1 MLATQKP
8 LSFKEIGLLDDQRII
23 VEENIKKTFG
33 IFLVCG
39 PTGSG
44 KTTTLYSILNVI
56 NKPEVNIVTVEDP
69 IEYEIKYVNQTQVNP
84 TIGVTFA
91 SGLRSLL
98 RQDPNIIMVGEIRDE
113 ETAEIAVNAALTGHL
128 VLSSLHTNDA
138 ATAVPRLIDMKVAP
152 FLVSSVLNAII
163 AQRLVRRI
171 CLNCIESQPINSEL
185 AEFLKKQIKEANPY
199 TKIFRASKKTEQAQK
214 NDEVVNEN
222 EIRIPKVLY
231 HGKGCVS
238 CQNTGYWGRIGIFE
252 VLDAS
257 REVRE
262 LVTNPDFSLD
272 ILNTLARKQG
282 MITMLEDGLR
292 KVELGMTT
300 VEEVLRVIRE

>member
-1 MLATQKP
+1 M
-8 LSFKEIGLLDDQRII
+8 
-23 VEENIKKTFG
+23 
-33 IFLVCG
+33 
-39 PTGSG
+39 
-44 KTTTLYSILNVI
+44 
-56 NKPEVNIVTVEDP
+56 
-69 IEYEIKYVNQTQVNP
+69 
-84 TIGVTFA
+84 
-91 SGLRSLL
+91 
-98 RQDPNIIMVGEIRDE
+98 
-113 ETAEIAVNAALTGHL
+113 
-128 VLSSLHTNDA
+128 
-138 ATAVPRLIDMKVAP
+138 
-152 FLVSSVLNAII
+152 
-163 AQRLVRRI
+163 
-171 CLNCIESQPINSEL
+171 

-199 TKIFRASKKTEQAQK
+199 TKIFRGTQKTNQTPK
-214 NDEVVNEN
+214 NNEIVNIVNEN

-231 HGKGCVS
+231 HGKGCAS